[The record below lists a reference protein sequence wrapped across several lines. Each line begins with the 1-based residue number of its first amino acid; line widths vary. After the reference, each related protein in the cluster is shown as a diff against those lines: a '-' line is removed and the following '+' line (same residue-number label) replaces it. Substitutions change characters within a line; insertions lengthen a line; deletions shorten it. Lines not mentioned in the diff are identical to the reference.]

1 MCSAFISS
9 IESIIPLQIP
19 IWMGNLPILPLN
31 LHCSVH
37 IEARKRGSDAGN
49 WSSDGLFGTSHSDSS
64 FVPEVDFV
72 ISSL

>member
-37 IEARKRGSDAGN
+37 IEARKRGSDACN
-49 WSSDGLFGTSHSDSS
+49 RNFDGLFGTSHSDSS
-64 FVPEVDFV
+64 LVHEVIDNKR
-72 ISSL
+72 I

>member
-19 IWMGNLPILPLN
+19 IWMGNLFILPLN

-37 IEARKRGSDAGN
+37 IEAWKRGSDACN
-49 WSSDGLFGTSHSDSS
+49 WNSDGLFGSAHSDSS
-64 FVPEVDFV
+64 LVHEVEFV
-72 ISSL
+72 ISS